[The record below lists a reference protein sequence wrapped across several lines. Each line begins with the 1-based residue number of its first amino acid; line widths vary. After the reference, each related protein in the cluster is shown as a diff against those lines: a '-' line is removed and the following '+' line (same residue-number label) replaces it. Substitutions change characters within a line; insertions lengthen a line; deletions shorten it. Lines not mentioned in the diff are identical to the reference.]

1 MEFTYVNNLTTQ
13 PPETQDEDFIGGIDG
28 FTNGLQQGSL
38 GAVKISVSIVE
49 DNSGV
54 RGSLTRLI
62 NGAPG
67 FSCVS
72 QHASAEDALADIP
85 KVQPKVVLM
94 DINLPG
100 INGVECVRRLKP
112 QLPDSQFIMLT
123 VYQNTEHIFQ
133 ALAAGATGYLL
144 KQTPPAELLA
154 AMKDVLSGG
163 SPMNSHIAR
172 KIVQSFQRPAPA
184 TSATVNLSPRE
195 SEVLD
200 LLAKGYLYK
209 EIGDR
214 MGLSY
219 ATVHTHIRHIYEK
232 LQVRSRTEAVAK
244 HLSQQ
249 VPMTGVLDT
258 TEAPSKK
265 PLRKR

>member
-1 MEFTYVNNLTTQ
+1 MPVSIT
-13 PPETQDEDFIGGIDG
+13 
-28 FTNGLQQGSL
+28 
-38 GAVKISVSIVE
+38 VSIVE
-49 DNSGV
+49 DNNGV
-54 RGSLTRLI
+54 RGSLARLI
-62 NGAPG
+62 GSAAG
-67 FSCVS
+67 FRCVS
-72 QHASAEDALADIP
+72 QHASAEIALEEIP
-85 KVQPKVVLM
+85 KVKPQVVLM

-100 INGVECVRRLKP
+100 LNGVECVRRLKP
-112 QLPDSQFIMLT
+112 ILPECQFIMLT

-154 AMKDVLSGG
+154 AMQDVLRGG

-184 TSATVNLSPRE
+184 ESPTVNLSPRE

-209 EIGDR
+209 EIGDH
-214 MGLSY
+214 MKLSY

-232 LQVRSRTEAVAK
+232 LQVRSRTEAVAIR
-244 HLSQQ
+244 LSQPRP
-249 VPMTGVLDT
+249 VADFAESKPP
-258 TEAPSKK
+258 APASPK
-265 PLRKR
+265 RKR